1 MHRTSLIKAVAFTLL
16 LIFGMFG
23 AVLTIAQPTT
33 KVADWSG
40 DWDARWRDGGARLI
54 LTQDGNKVSGNYPL
68 YDGKIEGTVIGRELK
83 GRWIQDDTSG
93 EFVAVL
99 SPDGKSFSA
108 RLASGEWWTGIRSP
122 NDRQTF
128 GRIVDQSS
136 PAMTMF
142 NFLRTMNAVGPG
154 TMELQSEASHLIDW
168 AILPDLKISRLDY
181 TRLLFDVLD
190 HMTFRIWDLQKQT
203 QGDWY
208 RASLKQAGSDI
219 TFPLEFVKDD
229 EHWMIIPPTVE
240 SLNSQLHALRSTK
253 LSKQTQKVNG
263 YQSPR
268 ETIKTLMTKFDEN
281 DPTSVQRVIQ
291 ALNLSELS
299 GLARQYEAPR
309 LASYLK
315 QAMQRVGPQM
325 WQEIPDDPNRLEP
338 YVHFQHP
345 IGQLALAP
353 VETDKGT
360 VWQFTPDT
368 LKTIRSLYAAIV
380 DLPIAETVLQEDLS
394 KSLYF
399 QVRDVAAKGHP
410 LLVYSLGPMEAWQW
424 FGLMFSLVLA
434 YYLGR
439 LASIAVGGFLMRRF
453 EKKLT
458 EHPLYQWNLLWALK
472 LLFIGVTLRA
482 VDEPLGLPDIVEVF
496 VLTLSWTSII
506 VAFMLLILV
515 FVNLIAERVVEL
527 RSLAGHNITLVSLV
541 AGILRV
547 VVVVAALFLLA
558 DVLKIPYQGVVAGLG
573 IGGLAVAL
581 AAQSTLHNF
590 ISGITLYF
598 DKPIAL
604 GDYCRFGS
612 REGTVEFIG
621 MRSTRIRTLDRTL
634 VTIPN
639 SEFSNMQIENY
650 AKRDRMFLNT
660 TLQLRYETTPDQ
672 LRFVLAEIRKLLIS
686 HPQVASEP
694 LRVRFAGFGA
704 HSLDIDIFGYVLTSS
719 KPEFLAVRED
729 IFLRIM
735 SLVRNAGTQFA
746 FPSMVYYKAK
756 DTPQDPDKTQAAE
769 AAVAQWR
776 EQGTL
781 PFPDL
786 SWQEKAELSQTIDYP
801 PDGSAVADEYKLK
814 FGRSAR

>member
-1 MHRTSLIKAVAFTLL
+1 MQDNT
-16 LIFGMFG
+16 
-23 AVLTIAQPTT
+23 
-33 KVADWSG
+33 SG
-40 DWDARWRDGGARLI
+40 D
-54 LTQDGNKVSGNYPL
+54 
-68 YDGKIEGTVIGRELK
+68 
-83 GRWIQDDTSG
+83 
-93 EFVAVL
+93 FVAVL

-108 RLASGEWWTGIRSP
+108 RLGSGEWWTGVRAL
-122 NDRQTF
+122 NDRQIF
-128 GRIVDQSS
+128 GRSIDQSS
-136 PAMTMF
+136 PAMTMYH
-142 NFLRTMNAVGPG
+142 FLTTMNAVGPG

-168 AILPDLKISRLDY
+168 SIIPDLKVSRLVY
-181 TRLLFDVLD
+181 TKLLFDVLE
-190 HMTFRIWDLQKQT
+190 HTTFRIWDLQKQT

-208 RASLKQAGSDI
+208 RAILKQTGTDV
-219 TFPLEFVKDD
+219 TFPLEFIKRD
-229 EHWMIIPPTVE
+229 EEWLIMPPTID
-240 SLNSQLHALRSTK
+240 SLTQHLQELRASRLTK
-253 LSKQTQKVNG
+253 KTQQVTG
-263 YQSPR
+263 FQSPR
-268 ETIKTLMTKFDEN
+268 ESIKTLMTKFVEGDSA
-281 DPTSVQRVIQ
+281 SVQRVLQ
-291 ALNLSELS
+291 ALDLSELS
-299 GLARQYEAPR
+299 GLAKQYEAPR

-315 QAMQRVGPQM
+315 EALQRVGAQM

-345 IGQLALAP
+345 IGQIALAP

-368 LKTIRSLYAAIV
+368 LRNIRALYAAIV
-380 DLPIAETVLQEDLS
+380 DLPLTEQLLTERS
-394 KSLYF
+394 PKTMYF
-399 QVRDVAAKGHP
+399 RVREFAAKGHP
-410 LLVYSLGPMEAWQW
+410 LLVQRVGPMETWQW
-424 FGLMFSLVLA
+424 LGLTLSLTLA
-434 YYLGR
+434 YVLGR
-439 LASIAVGGFLMRRF
+439 LVSIWAGGVLLRRF

-458 EHPLYQWNLLWALK
+458 EHPLYQWNLLWSLR
-472 LLFIGVTLRA
+472 LFFMGVTLRL

-496 VLTLSWTSII
+496 VVTLSWTSII
-506 VAFMLLILV
+506 LSITLLILV

-547 VVVVAALFLLA
+547 LVVVFALFLLA
-558 DVLKIPYQGVVAGLG
+558 DVLKVPYQGVIAGLG

-581 AAQSTLHNF
+581 AAQSTLQNF

-598 DKPIAL
+598 DKPIAI

-660 TLQLRYETTPDQ
+660 TLQLRYETKPDQ
-672 LRFVLAEIRKLLIS
+672 LRYVLAQIRKLLIS
-686 HPQVASEP
+686 HPKVASDP
-694 LRVRFAGFGA
+694 LRVRFAGFGN
-704 HSLDIDIFGYVLTSS
+704 HSLDIDIFGYVLTSN

-735 SLVRNAGTQFA
+735 TLVQDAGTQFA

-756 DTPQDPDKTQAAE
+756 DTPQNPERTQAAE
-769 AAVAQWR
+769 AVVAQWR
-776 EQGTL
+776 AEGNL

-786 SWQEKAELSQTIDYP
+786 SWQEKAELSQSIEYP
-801 PDGSAVADEYKLK
+801 PEGSAVADEYKLK
-814 FGRSAR
+814 FGQSPR